1 MTLGNS
7 WNLLKWWSPECY
19 IQVGWFLLTVLESE
33 SESLNHKVALSNE
46 AYVCGISRS
55 LGGDGQ
61 VMMYDLCITSLL
73 MAGSFSLFI
82 YFYFPT
88 VAFTY
93 DLQMTDSNVC
103 YYEFTEFTP
112 ILSPLLWRFLLSA
125 SIFLF
130 LFSPVAFFKYICDNS
145 CTQLLKGFKSQLYV
159 GTWFSSQ

>member
-1 MTLGNS
+1 MMVS
-7 WNLLKWWSPECY
+7 WMLYSSGLVFFP
-19 IQVGWFLLTVLESE
+19 VLQSE

-61 VMMYDLCITSLL
+61 VMTYDLCITSLL

-93 DLQMTDSNVC
+93 DLLMTDSNVS

-112 ILSPLLWRFLLSA
+112 ILFPLLWRFLLST

-130 LFSPVAFFKYICDNS
+130 FHALNYSRGSRLNYM
-145 CTQLLKGFKSQLYV
+145 
-159 GTWFSSQ
+159 

>member
-1 MTLGNS
+1 M
-7 WNLLKWWSPECY
+7 
-19 IQVGWFLLTVLESE
+19 GWFLLTVLESE
-33 SESLNHKVALSNE
+33 SESLNHKVVLSNE

-93 DLQMTDSNVC
+93 DLRMTDSNVC
-103 YYEFTEFTP
+103 YYEFIEFTP
-112 ILSPLLWRFLLSA
+112 FFFHSCDVFCYRRQF
-125 SIFLF
+125 FF
-130 LFSPVAFFKYICDNS
+130 FFFPVAFLSIYV
-145 CTQLLKGFKSQLYV
+145 TTHALKGFKSQLYV
-159 GTWFSSQ
+159 GT